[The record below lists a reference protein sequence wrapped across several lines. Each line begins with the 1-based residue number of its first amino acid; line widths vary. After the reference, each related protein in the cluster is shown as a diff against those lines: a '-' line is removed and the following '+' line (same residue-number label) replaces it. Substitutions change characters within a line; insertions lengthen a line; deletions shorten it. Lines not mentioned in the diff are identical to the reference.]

1 MILGDDGK
9 RMSKRHGAIS
19 VVDYKNMGILSKPL
33 NYLVRLGWSL
43 GDKEVFT
50 LDELINCFSE
60 GKINSAPSSFS
71 MEKLTWFN
79 KEHLD
84 LVEEDQLLNLLSDNI
99 SYLSTDSYS
108 KRVIGLG

>member
-1 MILGDDGK
+1 M
-9 RMSKRHGAIS
+9 
-19 VVDYKNMGILSKPL
+19 LSTIKTWEYFLKLL

-71 MEKLTWFN
+71 MDKLTWFN

-84 LVEEDQLLNLLSDNI
+84 LLEEDKLLKLLSDNI
-99 SYLSTDSYS
+99 SYLEYRWLFKKSY
-108 KRVIGLG
+108 